1 MKNILIFLLALPMA
15 LGAQSELTESQ
26 AIALI
31 LKQHP
36 AAKAAALRVQQQRVL
51 QGTARTL
58 EPAQIFHNISADPD
72 LGMFGSTVLGVSQ
85 TLPASRMVRATRQYY
100 QQKEQQADALQ
111 TLTQQQLILKVRD
124 LYQHLS
130 YLGSKAVLYERLDSI
145 YRNFTGIAE
154 TRYRLNEAA
163 LVEKLALQDK
173 AAQIRLMR
181 ETIGHEIAF
190 DQVVLAQLLGLP
202 EPVKA
207 LAEPLR
213 EIRFS
218 LSDTSRI
225 TQAALAMVSRS
236 EIALAQARQGIEQ
249 ARLRPSTSFG
259 VLGQYLGNG
268 AVYPGW
274 QVSLNVPI
282 AQKGYRKTIEAA
294 ALQVQVSQNE
304 HENLL
309 LEQRT
314 ALAHLLHEQEK
325 YEILLGY
332 YQMQGRDLAAELFR
346 SAIANYR
353 AGEMDYVA
361 LAQLLEQ
368 AIGIELEYLENTHQL
383 NRTTIEIRGLTG
395 G

>member
-1 MKNILIFLLALPMA
+1 MKNILFILLVLPLA
-15 LGAQSELTESQ
+15 LGAQPELTESQ
-26 AIALI
+26 AIALV

-51 QGTARTL
+51 QGAAQTL

-72 LGMFGSTVLGVSQ
+72 LGMFGSTVLGISQ
-85 TLPASRMVRATRQYY
+85 TLPAGRMVKATRQYY
-100 QQKEQQADALQ
+100 QQKEQQAGALQ
-111 TLTQQQLILKVRD
+111 TLTQQQLVLQVRD

-130 YLGSKAVLYERLDSI
+130 YLAGKAVLYERLDSI
-145 YRNFTGIAE
+145 YSNFSNIAE

-163 LVEKLALQDK
+163 LTEKLALQDK

-190 DQVVLAQLLGLP
+190 DQVVLAQLLGVP

-207 LAEPLR
+207 VAEPLQK
-213 EIRFS
+213 IRFS

-225 TQAALAMVSRS
+225 AQAALALVSRS
-236 EIALAQARQGIEQ
+236 EIALAQAQQGIEQ
-249 ARLRPSTSFG
+249 ARLRPSTSVG

-274 QVSLNVPI
+274 QFSLQLPI

-325 YEILLGY
+325 YEILLRY
-332 YQMQGRDLAAELFR
+332 YETQGRDLAAALFG

-368 AIGIELEYLENTHQL
+368 AIRIELEYLENLHQL
-383 NRTTIEIRGLTG
+383 NRTTIEIWEITG
-395 G
+395 V